1 MEETYETTNLGS
13 ARYKDQPKLQGSQ
26 TKKLYSLRL
35 TIKIESEAIWNMVIV
50 NL

>member
-13 ARYKDQPKLQGSQ
+13 ARHKDQPKLQGSQ

-35 TIKIESEAIWNMVIV
+35 TLSFYSK
-50 NL
+50 